1 MKLVLALVKYSFLF
15 FYSTKKPI
23 MVWNASHND
32 IFVREMYLAEPWQ
45 HKKGSCE
52 RGSAWDQI
60 SESLNNHENPRF
72 NVNQKA
78 VRDHN
83 YLEREYKKKVREEER
98 ASGISPQNSD
108 LDDAVGD
115 IIERFEAKD
124 EEDRTEDSAKKGKVE
139 AEAAKAVEM
148 RKAALKTFSQSKKR
162 KGEQVVKKSKR
173 ATGSETVAY
182 LKEKSEL
189 NADLKKEELLLRQ
202 RELDERKAQQDS
214 FLAQQESFTKMLTQ
228 SMANQQKQQ
237 EQLMQQMQLQ
247 NSALISLLQGM
258 SKDK

>member
-1 MKLVLALVKYSFLF
+1 
-15 FYSTKKPI
+15 

-45 HKKGSCE
+45 HKKGSRE

-78 VRDHN
+78 VRDHYN

-98 ASGISPQNSD
+98 ASGTSPQNSD

-148 RKAALKTFSQSKKR
+148 RKAALETFSQSKKR

-247 NSALISLLQGM
+247 NSALISLLHGM